1 MPYKVKSKGLD
12 TCKYRRMRQQQMKY
26 TTHILSRS
34 PAYYR
39 FISIS
44 ITEAQAHPG
53 SPVNQG
59 FSRLL
64 YIVAVIKIP
73 VRLHKHQKSILIRA
87 ALRSTLQGL
96 CTVQV
101 AGDMLRPPLP
111 PGSGLSAGS
120 PSDKSAPFPQ
130 RLLTPLLMPMSRKG
144 GT

>member
-1 MPYKVKSKGLD
+1 MMPYKVKSKGLD

-59 FSRLL
+59 FSQLL

-87 ALRSTLQGL
+87 ALRSTLRGL

-111 PGSGLSAGS
+111 PGSGLSVGS
-120 PSDKSAPFPQ
+120 PSDKSAPFSQ
-130 RLLTPLLMPMSRKG
+130 
-144 GT
+144 